1 MKGRRDKG
9 RDTKERRERGGR
21 KGETER
27 PRPYPV
33 AKVNKIKYAVGMHT
47 KG

>member
-9 RDTKERRERGGR
+9 RDTKKGREGGGR

-33 AKVNKIKYAVGMHT
+33 AKVNKSINAVGMHT